1 MLPRPPRSTLFPYT
15 TLFRS
20 PNPSPGT
27 SIISSFPSFTR
38 YTAFSFRLI
47 FAVFATRNHP
57 LCYNCFGLAGVIPGF
72 FYFLKLFFLR
82 SIYLQRLYNLT
93 EHRFVIQLEMHIL
106 LNLGVEWTFYRLLGR
121 F

>member
-1 MLPRPPRSTLFPYT
+1 PFCHVIICL
-15 TLFRS
+15 

-27 SIISSFPSFTR
+27 SIISSFPSLTL
-38 YTAFSFRLI
+38 YTAFSSRLT

-82 SIYLQRLYNLT
+82 SIYRQPIDNLM
-93 EHRFVIQLEMHIL
+93 ERRFVIQLEMHIL
-106 LNLGVEWTFYRLLGR
+106 LNLGVEWTFYRLLRR